1 MLIFLH
7 RDIKNFL
14 AKYGG
19 IAIATGLPPLALGV
33 SAHLPADVTGMPAM
47 ATAWLIVAIC
57 WLAVVLDAGVWMF
70 IALGRNGM
78 HRGMERL
85 RSAAWRGAVIAA
97 PLLAFCLD
105 VPPDYVT
112 TVNIAAISIALLLG
126 GFLWFHAIEG

>member
-19 IAIATGLPPLALGV
+19 IGIATGLPPLALGIT
-33 SAHLPADVTGMPAM
+33 ARLPGIEGMLVMAM
-47 ATAWLIVAIC
+47 C

-70 IALGRNGM
+70 IALGRNGL
-78 HRGMERL
+78 HYGMERL

-105 VPPDYVT
+105 VPPEYVI
-112 TVNIAAISIALLLG
+112 TVNIAAISVALLIG
-126 GFLWFHAIEG
+126 GFLWFNAIEG

>member
-7 RDIKNFL
+7 RDIQNFL

-33 SAHLPADVTGMPAM
+33 SAHHLPDMEAM
-47 ATAWLIVAIC
+47 IAVAIC
-57 WLAVVLDAGVWMF
+57 WFAVVVDAGVWMF

-112 TVNIAAISIALLLG
+112 TVNIAAISVALLLG
-126 GFLWFHAIEG
+126 GFLWFQAIEG

>member
-1 MLIFLH
+1 MIIFLH

-19 IAIATGLPPLALGV
+19 IVIATGLPPLALGV
-33 SAHLPADVTGMPAM
+33 SAHRPGIEGMFMVP
-47 ATAWLIVAIC
+47 VC

-78 HRGMERL
+78 HHGMERV

-112 TVNIAAISIALLLG
+112 TVNIAAISIALLIG
-126 GFLWFHAIEG
+126 GFLWFNAIEG